1 MHENGP
7 LQGCRVLELGS
18 TVAGPYC
25 GRLLADFGAEVI
37 KVESPDGD
45 PVRTFGDSFEGKS
58 LYWASLSRN
67 KRVMSI
73 DLRGEKGRDLVRQL
87 IAKSDVLV
95 ENFRPGTM
103 EKWGLGYEDVCKLRP
118 GLVMVRISGFGQS
131 GPNRLRPGFG
141 IVGEALGGLRSITGD
156 PDRPPSRAAVPLTDY
171 LTGVYAALGTMLAL
185 FHRERTG
192 QGQCVDAALYE
203 AAFSVME
210 GLVPAFEKLGKVATR
225 AGSRLP
231 GHAPNDLFP
240 TGDDSYIHIAAGNTT
255 VFRRLTDAMGQPELK
270 DDARFAEATA
280 RNANYEELR
289 AMLTAWTTR
298 HTLKELDEI
307 LTRNDVPAAPIY
319 SVADIFA
326 DAHYRARDMLL
337 EVPSDEL
344 GSVTI
349 PGVVPKLTAT
359 PGRVRWAGR
368 PHGAD
373 TRSVLREV
381 LGLDAEAIAG
391 LEAEKVIGCGA
402 GHEQQD

>member
-349 PGVVPKLTAT
+349 PGVVPKLSAT

-373 TRSVLREV
+373 TRSVLR
-381 LGLDAEAIAG
+381 
-391 LEAEKVIGCGA
+391 
-402 GHEQQD
+402 